1 MANEN
6 MIKFLRGNVADLP
19 QTATAGALYFTK
31 DEGVYLGLENGSY
44 HRYGDFITVADVN
57 ALPDSGAHATCMYYC
72 TKENILARYDSA
84 KGWIQINKQPTA
96 EEMKTLLG
104 LGSLA
109 YLSEVTEDNLDSALK
124 EKVNTAAEG
133 NHAHL
138 NKDVLDDITSD
149 DITNWNDA
157 VSKEHEHTFVESEL
171 NKIADGDVEK
181 WNTAE
186 AKAHEHANINT
197 LNNINEDKVDAW
209 DIAATTSAS
218 NTLAIN
224 AINDE
229 STGILKQAK
238 AYSDG
243 LANNYATKAYV
254 GDIPNGEDGN
264 PMAASVIAYINKKT
278 DGIATSGN
286 LEALGNRVP
295 TAEGEIDA
303 RQEASAKHV
312 EKEEGKSLIANTEI
326 ERLAGMSDGANKVEA
341 SATNGKIKI
350 DGVETTVYAHPD
362 KHTIAEV
369 DGLETA
375 LASKVASVAAGDAS
389 VTIGGTATAPTVAAK
404 ISSAE
409 GNALTLA
416 EDGLKVI
423 IPESTKV
430 EASET
435 NGNIKVDGEE
445 VTVYE
450 HPEKHAIAEV
460 DGLQDAL
467 NAINDEETGVLAQ
480 AKAYVDTEDKFV
492 TDILTVDKFGGI
504 AAGSD
509 LNGMTT
515 HEILNQLLY
524 PYIAFTINSS
534 SRSAAAATLENG
546 ATQTLSSASISIT
559 KKSKPITSVKL
570 LNGSTVL
577 GEKTGDDVAAGGTIK
592 FEGLGITV
600 SKDNN
605 PNLKFTVTD
614 GTTSTDKNVG
624 ASTFVYPY
632 YTGECAADATIDETL
647 IEGLTKKVE
656 SKGNKTV
663 THSCENGR
671 MVIAYPK
678 AHGVLKSILD
688 PNNFETIGDYT
699 RSEVSV
705 TGLDGTTQTY
715 YVYASGAATVSGFK
729 VQYKY

>member
-57 ALPDSGAHATCMYYC
+57 SLPTTGAHATCMYYC
-72 TKENILARYDSA
+72 TSENILARYDST

-96 EEMKTLLG
+96 EELKTLLG

-109 YLSEVTEDNLDSALK
+109 YLSEVSEDNLNSALK
-124 EKVNTAAEG
+124 EKVNAAAEG

-138 NKDVLDDITSD
+138 NKAELD
-149 DITNWNDA
+149 
-157 VSKEHEHTFVESEL
+157 
-171 NKIADGDVEK
+171 KIADGDVEK
-181 WNTAE
+181 WNTAYTHSQ
-186 AKAHEHANINT
+186 ADHAPVGAQANVI
-197 LNNINEDKVDAW
+197 ESVKV
-209 DIAATTSAS
+209 
-218 NTLAIN
+218 
-224 AINDE
+224 
-229 STGILKQAK
+229 
-238 AYSDG
+238 
-243 LANNYATKAYV
+243 
-254 GDIPNGEDGN
+254 NGE
-264 PMAASVIAYINKKT
+264 A
-278 DGIATSGN
+278 
-286 LEALGNRVP
+286 LE
-295 TAEGEIDA
+295 
-303 RQEASAKHV
+303 
-312 EKEEGKSLIANTEI
+312 
-326 ERLAGMSDGANKVEA
+326 
-341 SATNGKIKI
+341 IK
-350 DGVETTVYAHPD
+350 D
-362 KHTIAEV
+362 KAV
-369 DGLETA
+369 D
-375 LASKVASVAAGDAS
+375 
-389 VTIGGTATAPTVAAK
+389 I
-404 ISSAE
+404 
-409 GNALTLA
+409 
-416 EDGLKVI
+416 I

-445 VTVYE
+445 VVVYT
-450 HPEKHAIAEV
+450 HPEKHTIAEV
-460 DGLQDAL
+460 EGLETALAGKSDDGHKHVKADITDFAHNHEMSEVNGLADAL
-467 NAINDEETGVLAQ
+467 AGKQDVIPEGTYDAYGSAAQ
-480 AKAYVDTEDKFV
+480 ALTDAKAYVDEEDKFV

-504 AAGSD
+504 AAGAD

-515 HEILNQLLY
+515 HDILNALLY
-524 PYIAFTINSS
+524 PYIAFVINSS
-534 SRSAAAATLENG
+534 SRNAAATTLENG

-577 GEKTGDDVAAGGTIK
+577 GEKTGDEVAAGGTIK

-632 YTGECAADATIDETL
+632 YMGECAADATIDETL

-656 SKGNKTV
+656 SRGNKTV

-678 AHGVLKSILD
+678 DHGVLKSILD

-705 TGLDGTTQTY
+705 TGLDGTTHLY

>member
-57 ALPDSGAHATCMYYC
+57 SLPTTGAHATCMYYC
-72 TKENILARYDSA
+72 TAENILARYDSV
-84 KGWIQINKQPTA
+84 KGWVQINKQPTA

-109 YLSEVTEDNLDSALK
+109 YLSEVSEDNLNSALK
-124 EKVNTAAEG
+124 EKVNAAAEG

-138 NKDVLDDITSD
+138 NKAELD
-149 DITNWNDA
+149 
-157 VSKEHEHTFVESEL
+157 
-171 NKIADGDVEK
+171 KIADGDVAK
-181 WNTAE
+181 WAE
-186 AKAHEHANINT
+186 AYAHSQVDHAPADAQANI
-197 LNNINEDKVDAW
+197 LESVKV
-209 DIAATTSAS
+209 
-218 NTLAIN
+218 
-224 AINDE
+224 
-229 STGILKQAK
+229 
-238 AYSDG
+238 
-243 LANNYATKAYV
+243 
-254 GDIPNGEDGN
+254 NG
-264 PMAASVIAYINKKT
+264 
-278 DGIATSGN
+278 
-286 LEALGNRVP
+286 
-295 TAEGEIDA
+295 
-303 RQEASAKHV
+303 
-312 EKEEGKSLIANTEI
+312 
-326 ERLAGMSDGANKVEA
+326 
-341 SATNGKIKI
+341 
-350 DGVETTVYAHPD
+350 
-362 KHTIAEV
+362 
-369 DGLETA
+369 TA
-375 LASKVASVAAGDAS
+375 LEIKDKAVDI
-389 VTIGGTATAPTVAAK
+389 T
-404 ISSAE
+404 
-409 GNALTLA
+409 
-416 EDGLKVI
+416 

-445 VTVYE
+445 VVVYA
-450 HPEKHAIAEV
+450 HPDKHAIADV
-460 DGLQDAL
+460 DGLETALAGKSDDGHKHVKADITDFAHNHEMSEVNGLADAL
-467 NAINDEETGVLAQ
+467 AGKQDVIPEGTYDAYGSAAQ
-480 AKAYVDTEDKFV
+480 ALTDAKAYVDSEDVFH
-492 TDILTVDKFGGI
+492 TDITTVNALGGI
-504 AAGSD
+504 AAGAD
-509 LNGMTT
+509 LDGMTT
-515 HEILNQLLY
+515 HEILNTLLF
-524 PYIAFTINSS
+524 PYVAFVLGST

-570 LNGSTVL
+570 MNGSTVL
-577 GEKTGDDVAAGGTIK
+577 GEKTGDDVAAGGTIT
-592 FEGLGITV
+592 FSNLGITV
-600 SKDNN
+600 SKSNN

-632 YTGECAADATIDETL
+632 YMGECAANATIDETL

-671 MVIAYPK
+671 MIIAYPK

>member
-57 ALPDSGAHATCMYYC
+57 ALPTAGAHATCMYYC
-72 TKENILARYDSA
+72 TKENILARFDSE

-104 LGSLA
+104 LGSLS
-109 YLSEVTEDNLDSALK
+109 YLSEVSEDNLNAALK
-124 EKVNTAAEG
+124 EKVNAAAEG

-138 NKDVLDDITSD
+138 NKAELDK
-149 DITNWNDA
+149 
-157 VSKEHEHTFVESEL
+157 V
-171 NKIADGDVEK
+171 ADGDVAK
-181 WNTAE
+181 WAE
-186 AKAHEHANINT
+186 AYAHSQTAHAPADAQANI
-197 LNNINEDKVDAW
+197 IESVKV
-209 DIAATTSAS
+209 
-218 NTLAIN
+218 
-224 AINDE
+224 
-229 STGILKQAK
+229 
-238 AYSDG
+238 
-243 LANNYATKAYV
+243 
-254 GDIPNGEDGN
+254 NGE
-264 PMAASVIAYINKKT
+264 ALEVT
-278 DGIATSGN
+278 DKAVNIT
-286 LEALGNRVP
+286 
-295 TAEGEIDA
+295 
-303 RQEASAKHV
+303 
-312 EKEEGKSLIANTEI
+312 
-326 ERLAGMSDGANKVEA
+326 
-341 SATNGKIKI
+341 
-350 DGVETTVYAHPD
+350 
-362 KHTIAEV
+362 
-369 DGLETA
+369 
-375 LASKVASVAAGDAS
+375 
-389 VTIGGTATAPTVAAK
+389 
-404 ISSAE
+404 
-409 GNALTLA
+409 
-416 EDGLKVI
+416 

-445 VTVYE
+445 VTVYT
-450 HPEKHAIAEV
+450 HPDKHAIADI

-467 NAINDEETGVLAQ
+467 DGKQAAGDYAAEVHTHVKADITDFAHNHEISEVNGLVDALAGKQ
-480 AKAYVDTEDKFV
+480 DVIPEGTYDAYGSAAQALTDAKAYVDEEDKFV

-546 ATQTLSSASISIT
+546 ASQTLNSATISVT
-559 KKSKPITSVKL
+559 KKSKPITSIKL

-577 GEKTGDDVAAGGTIK
+577 EEKTGDAVAAGGTIT
-592 FEGLGITV
+592 FSNLGITV
-600 SKDNN
+600 TKDNN

-632 YTGECAADATIDETL
+632 YMGECAADATIDEVL

-663 THSCENGR
+663 THSVENGR

>member
-6 MIKFLRGNVADLP
+6 MIKFLRGNVANLP
-19 QTATAGALYFTK
+19 QTATAGSLYFTK
-31 DEGVYLGLENGSY
+31 DEGIYLGMEDGSY

-57 ALPDSGAHATCMYYC
+57 ALPTSGAHATCMYYC
-72 TKENILARYDSA
+72 TKENILARFDSE

-104 LGSLA
+104 LSDLA
-109 YLSEVTEDNLDSALK
+109 YLSEVSEDNLDEALK
-124 EKVNTAAEG
+124 EKVNAAAEG

-138 NKDVLDDITSD
+138 NKVELD
-149 DITNWNDA
+149 
-157 VSKEHEHTFVESEL
+157 
-171 NKIADGDVEK
+171 KIADGDVAK
-181 WNTAE
+181 WGE
-186 AKAHEHANINT
+186 AYAHSQVAHAPADAQANVI
-197 LNNINEDKVDAW
+197 ESVKV
-209 DIAATTSAS
+209 
-218 NTLAIN
+218 
-224 AINDE
+224 
-229 STGILKQAK
+229 
-238 AYSDG
+238 
-243 LANNYATKAYV
+243 
-254 GDIPNGEDGN
+254 NGE
-264 PMAASVIAYINKKT
+264 A
-278 DGIATSGN
+278 
-286 LEALGNRVP
+286 LE
-295 TAEGEIDA
+295 
-303 RQEASAKHV
+303 
-312 EKEEGKSLIANTEI
+312 
-326 ERLAGMSDGANKVEA
+326 
-341 SATNGKIKI
+341 IK
-350 DGVETTVYAHPD
+350 D
-362 KHTIAEV
+362 KAV
-369 DGLETA
+369 D
-375 LASKVASVAAGDAS
+375 
-389 VTIGGTATAPTVAAK
+389 I
-404 ISSAE
+404 
-409 GNALTLA
+409 
-416 EDGLKVI
+416 I

-445 VTVYE
+445 VVVYT
-450 HPEKHAIAEV
+450 HPEKHAIADV

-467 NAINDEETGVLAQ
+467 DGKSDDDHKHVKADITDFAHNHEMSEVNGLADALAGKQ
-480 AKAYVDTEDKFV
+480 DVIPENTYDAYGAAAQALTDAKAYVDEEDKFV

-546 ATQTLSSASISIT
+546 ASQTLTSATISVT
-559 KKSKPITSVKL
+559 KKSKPITSIKL

-577 GEKTGDDVAAGGTIK
+577 EEKTGDAVAAGGTIT
-592 FEGLGITV
+592 FSNLGITV
-600 SKDNN
+600 TKDNN

-632 YTGECAADATIDETL
+632 YMGECAANATIDETL